1 MANKGITPAGVLVRF
16 VSAAVLVFSSYNPE
30 GYSYYHWLWDSWM
43 QGDISGHL
51 PLKIFAGI
59 ILLIGWTIFIRA
71 TLRSLG
77 PFGLFLALGF
87 FGTLLWMV
95 VYYQFIPANSER
107 AITYIGLVVLCG
119 VLTTGLSWSHIRR
132 RITGQLD
139 TDHVDDN

>member
-1 MANKGITPAGVLVRF
+1 MADKGISPVGVLVRF
-16 VSAAVLVFSSYNPE
+16 IGAAVLVFTSYNPE
-30 GYSYYHWLWDSWM
+30 GYSYFHWVWNSWIA
-43 QGDISGHL
+43 GVISDDL
-51 PLKIFAGI
+51 PLKIFAGFV
-59 ILLIGWTIFIRA
+59 LLIGWTIFIRA

-87 FGTLLWMV
+87 FSALLWIV
-95 VYYQFIPANSER
+95 VYYELIPATSPR

>member
-1 MANKGITPAGVLVRF
+1 MADKGISPAGVLVRF
-16 VSAAVLVFSSYNPE
+16 LAAAVLVFASYNPE
-30 GYSYYHWLWDSWM
+30 GYSFFHWVRDNYV
-43 QGDISGHL
+43 DDL

-77 PFGLFLALGF
+77 PFGLFLAIGF
-87 FGTLLWMV
+87 FGSLLWLV
-95 VYYQFIPANSER
+95 VYYGLIPATSAR
-107 AITYIGLVVLCG
+107 AITYIGLVLLCG

-139 TDHVDDN
+139 TDQVDDD